1 MDTQR
6 SKVTRRNALALCD
19 LGSSAYPLRNKKN
32 EFMKVIVTGASG
44 MVGEGVMLTCLS
56 HPDITEVLVVGRRS
70 CGHTHPK
77 LKEILHKDFYDLS
90 PIRQQLQGYDACYF
104 CLGVSSIG
112 MNEADYTKVSHDLT
126 LHFANTVVNPGMTFT
141 YVSGAG
147 TDSNGRQMWQRVKGK
162 TEDDL
167 AKLPF
172 KQFFAFRPGGMT
184 LAPGQKNE
192 YSGFKYFE
200 WILYVLKFFAKNS
213 VSKLRE
219 VGLAMIRVTQN
230 GYPKRT
236 LEVSDINKVGKE

>member
-1 MDTQR
+1 MR
-6 SKVTRRNALALCD
+6 
-19 LGSSAYPLRNKKN
+19 
-32 EFMKVIVTGASG
+32 VIVTGASG

-56 HPDITEVLVVGRRS
+56 HPDVTEVLVVGRRP

-77 LKEILHKDFYDLS
+77 LKEVLHKDFYDLS
-90 PIRQQLQGYDACYF
+90 PVKEKLQGYDACFF

-112 MNEADYTKVSHDLT
+112 MKEPEYTRLTHTLT
-126 LHFANTVVNPGMTFT
+126 LHFANTVVNPKMTFT
-141 YVSGAG
+141 YVSGTH
-147 TDSNGRQMWQRVKGK
+147 TDRNGKQMWQRVKGR

-172 KQFFAFRPGGMT
+172 KQFFAFRPAGMT

-192 YSGFKYFE
+192 YRGFKYFE
-200 WILYVLKFFAKNS
+200 WLLWVMKAFSPNS

-219 VGLAMIRVTQN
+219 VGLAMIRVAQN
-230 GYPKRT
+230 GYPKRD